1 MNPTPNWIDR
11 VELVHL
17 GFGLYELRI
26 GSRVL
31 GNYPTSGAAC
41 GAYRVLAVSFAARN
55 GGAL

>member
-17 GFGLYELRI
+17 GFGLCELRI

-31 GNYPTSGAAC
+31 GNYPKLGAAC
-41 GAYRVLAVSFAARN
+41 AAWRDLIASFAARN

>member
-17 GFGLYELRI
+17 GFCLYELRI

-31 GNYPTSGAAC
+31 GNYPTSGEAC
-41 GAYRVLAVSFAARN
+41 VAWRGMADSFDARN
-55 GGAL
+55 GGAA

>member
-17 GFGLYELRI
+17 GFDLWELRI
-26 GSRVL
+26 GSRVM
-31 GNYPTSGAAC
+31 GNHPS
-41 GAYRVLAVSFAARN
+41 YRHDWVASHELLRDFSARN

>member
-11 VELVHL
+11 VELVHI

-31 GNYPTSGAAC
+31 GNYPTFETAC
-41 GAYRVLAVSFAARN
+41 VAWRDLSDSFAARN